1 MSHSW
6 STLNPN
12 HTQSTLPNRAWTK
25 TSPTQKP
32 HAKSSRWCPRGTLPT
47 PKEIQYI
54 LVYLLCSKYGFFLTK
69 SDSLRK
75 PVNINKTQPL
85 WHSLH
90 NEHCL
95 FLISSVSKRKHL
107 SVESNPQTA
116 PNSTFWTT
124 FFSDFLLLILDSV
137 AP

>member
-32 HAKSSRWCPRGTLPT
+32 QAKSSRWCPRGTLPT

-85 WHSLH
+85 CLSGTRCTTSTAFSPFPPFPNESISLLNQIPERH
-90 NEHCL
+90 QIPHFGL
-95 FLISSVSKRKHL
+95 PFSLISYY
-107 SVESNPQTA
+107 
-116 PNSTFWTT
+116 WY
-124 FFSDFLLLILDSV
+124 LI
-137 AP
+137 A